1 MRPDG
6 VVSYA
11 MRQGD
16 KRGGGELDFS
26 DHTYDGHTEDGRL
39 SGGLGQLTDG
49 QVGST
54 QFRLDLQLI
63 GRRGFEWVAW
73 KNDSAAAEPVE
84 IVFRSGSDLPRGLNP
99 PHFGFQPPHF
109 AWKKISGGV
118 EFRSP
123 HFDHSNLDDCMTL

>member
-26 DHTYDGHTEDGRL
+26 DDTYDGHIKDGHL

-84 IVFRSGSDLPRGLNP
+84 IVFRSGSDWPRGLNP
-99 PHFGFQPPHF
+99 PTSDF
-109 AWKKISGGV
+109 
-118 EFRSP
+118 
-123 HFDHSNLDDCMTL
+123 NLPTFP